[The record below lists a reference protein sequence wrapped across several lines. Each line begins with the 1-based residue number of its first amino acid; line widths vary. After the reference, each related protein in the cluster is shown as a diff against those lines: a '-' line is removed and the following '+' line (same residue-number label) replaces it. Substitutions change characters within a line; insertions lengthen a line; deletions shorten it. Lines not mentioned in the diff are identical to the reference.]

1 MKRKTSD
8 KDSKPEVS
16 ALEETKPKRLML
28 TERLLERIKTTPQMR
43 PHRN

>member
-16 ALEETKPKRLML
+16 ALEETSTKAINAYGKAAG
-28 TERLLERIKTTPQMR
+28 K
-43 PHRN
+43 N